1 MDPWGGAADTNLSR
15 VESVGD
21 STETEEGFRDKFVD
35 NFCENSDQITF
46 EKLPDSEEYIKLLE
60 SKLQKL
66 TSKRSN
72 KSSEES
78 KKVRQTLVEDL
89 QKVREDALAN
99 FVTDCD
105 TNNADSEADIDLE
118 RSVIVNPVIRRLVPE
133 QPLTPGEQVVLT
145 KADHLDIQSETLKT
159 EDKED
164 PESL

>member
-66 TSKRSN
+66 TSKRN
-72 KSSEES
+72 QSSEES
-78 KKVRQTLVEDL
+78 KKIRQTLVKDL
-89 QKVREDALAN
+89 ERVREDALAN
-99 FVTDCD
+99 FVTNCD
-105 TNNADSEADIDLE
+105 INNADSEADIDLE

-145 KADHLDIQSETLKT
+145 KADHLDIQSATPKT

>member
-1 MDPWGGAADTNLSR
+1 MDPWGGADTNLSS
-15 VESVGD
+15 VESVGN

-66 TSKRSN
+66 TSKRN
-72 KSSEES
+72 QSSEES
-78 KKVRQTLVEDL
+78 KKIRQTLVKDL
-89 QKVREDALAN
+89 ERVREDALAN
-99 FVTDCD
+99 FVTNCD
-105 TNNADSEADIDLE
+105 INNADSEADIDLE

-145 KADHLDIQSETLKT
+145 KADHLDIQSATPKT

>member
-1 MDPWGGAADTNLSR
+1 MDPWGGADTNLSS
-15 VESVGD
+15 VESVGN

-66 TSKRSN
+66 TSKRN
-72 KSSEES
+72 QSSEES
-78 KKVRQTLVEDL
+78 KKIRQTLVKDL
-89 QKVREDALAN
+89 ERVREDALAN
-99 FVTDCD
+99 FVTNCD
-105 TNNADSEADIDLE
+105 INNADSEADIDLE

-145 KADHLDIQSETLKT
+145 KADHLDIQSET
-159 EDKED
+159 ENRDKED
-164 PESL
+164 PELL